1 MLYKL
6 EEYLKPIREQIAERI
21 INGFTDIVYNVSGIH
36 ANAIMCELSRMGYQV
51 ERLQGSDWSGIWD
64 YVIIKWK

>member
-21 INGFTDIVYNVSGIH
+21 SNRFTDIVYNVSVIH
-36 ANAIMCELSRMGYQV
+36 ANAIMRELSRMGYQV
-51 ERLQGSDWSGIWD
+51 DRRQGSDWGGSWD
-64 YVIIKWK
+64 YVIVKWK